1 MEILEMLDSLEAVFV
16 FNNGVVLMI
25 INSDNWKNVMNKLY
39 PTQTRQL
46 GALQQANN
54 SDNHIKVAL
63 KRAITNI
70 KEEILT

>member
-1 MEILEMLDSLEAVFV
+1 
-16 FNNGVVLMI
+16 MI
-25 INSDNWKNVMNKLY
+25 INSDNRKNVMNKLY